1 MKRRVLV
8 VDDERLARERLVDLL
23 AEFDDMVLAGESDSG
38 RAAIAAA
45 LELRPDIVLLDV
57 KMPGLDGFG
66 VVEALDKSFAADAL
80 PIIIFVTAFD
90 EYAIQAFEASAL
102 DYVQKP
108 VSRARL
114 AKALERAVR
123 QLDQRDGARAA
134 GQPTRPPTPAT
145 RFAVSRGDVTQLVR
159 PDEIDWIDAAGNYVR
174 LHVRGAA
181 FMLRSPISD
190 FEAKLDPRR
199 FLRIHRSTIVN
210 LDRVTKIEPFTHGEY
225 VVVTADGTRLR
236 SSRAHSARLRTLL
249 RSGIG

>member
-1 MKRRVLV
+1 
-8 VDDERLARERLVDLL
+8 
-23 AEFDDMVLAGESDSG
+23 
-38 RAAIAAA
+38 
-45 LELRPDIVLLDV
+45 
-57 KMPGLDGFG
+57 
-66 VVEALDKSFAADAL
+66 
-80 PIIIFVTAFD
+80 
-90 EYAIQAFEASAL
+90 
-102 DYVQKP
+102 P

-114 AKALERAVR
+114 AKALERAIR
-123 QLDQRDGARAA
+123 QLDQRDGAKAA
-134 GQPTRPPTPAT
+134 GQLARPPAPAS

-199 FLRIHRSTIVN
+199 FVRIHRSTIVN

-236 SSRAHSARLRTLL
+236 SSRAHSARLRTML

>member
-1 MKRRVLV
+1 MRRRVLV
-8 VDDERLARERLVDLL
+8 VDDERLARERLADLL
-23 AEFDDMVLAGESDSG
+23 AEFDDVVLVGESDSG
-38 RAAIAAA
+38 RAAITAT
-45 LELRPDIVLLDV
+45 LELRPDIMLLDV

-66 VVEALDKSFAADAL
+66 VVEALEKALAADAQ
-80 PIIIFVTAFD
+80 PIVIFVTAFD
-90 EYAIQAFEASAL
+90 QYAIQAFDASAL
-102 DYVQKP
+102 DYLQKP

-123 QLDQRDGARAA
+123 QLAQRDGAKAA
-134 GQPTRPPTPAT
+134 GQPTPPPTPAT

-181 FMLRSPISD
+181 YMLRSPISD
-190 FEAKLDPRR
+190 FEVKLDPQH

-210 LDRVTKIEPFTHGEY
+210 LDRVAKIEPFTHGEY

-236 SSRAHSARLRTLL
+236 SSRAHSARLRDLL
-249 RSGIG
+249 RSGVG

>member
-8 VDDERLARERLVDLL
+8 VDDERLARERLIDLL

-38 RAAIAAA
+38 RAAIAAT

-57 KMPGLDGFG
+57 KMPGFDGFG
-66 VVEALDKSFAADAL
+66 VVESLEKSLAADAL

-90 EYAIQAFEASAL
+90 EYAIRAFEASAL

-134 GQPTRPPTPAT
+134 GQPARPPTPAT

>member
-8 VDDERLARERLVDLL
+8 VDDERLARGRLVDLL
-23 AEFDDMVLAGESDSG
+23 AEFDDVVLAGESDSG
-38 RAAIAAA
+38 RAATADT
-45 LELRPDIVLLDV
+45 LELTPDIVLLDV

-66 VVEALDKSFAADAL
+66 VVEALEKSLAPDAL

-114 AKALERAVR
+114 AKALERAIR

-134 GQPTRPPTPAT
+134 GRTARPPAPAT

-174 LHVRGAA
+174 LHVRGTV
-181 FMLRSPISD
+181 FMLRSPIGD

-210 LDRVTKIEPFTHGEY
+210 LDRVTKIEPFTHGEH
-225 VVVTADGTRLR
+225 VVVTADGARLR